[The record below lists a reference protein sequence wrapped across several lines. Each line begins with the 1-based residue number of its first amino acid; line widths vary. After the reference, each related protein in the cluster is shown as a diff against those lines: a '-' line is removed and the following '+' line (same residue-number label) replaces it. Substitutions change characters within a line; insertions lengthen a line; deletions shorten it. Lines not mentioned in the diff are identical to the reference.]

1 MHRAFC
7 RIAAASFSPAHTFPA
22 FRDSTTYPHV
32 LIDRQTISRHVGWI
46 VVVVLATTAAIVW
59 YAQHAQSIGR
69 LPGGASL
76 PGLVFGIAAA
86 AIMVSELLLWPRK
99 LLRRWRLGSAK
110 SWLRAHIWL
119 GLFTVPLVL
128 LHSGFDWGGTLSTA
142 LAVLFIL
149 VIASGIFGL
158 AMQQWLPRMMLSEL
172 PAETIA
178 SQTEHVAGALY
189 RDAQQIVTAICGVQP
204 VGMSA
209 ESTEPL
215 AGSEPLL
222 QGFANQIGPFLL
234 TGGRHAS
241 LGDAAGAGSYF
252 NQLRSALDAQSHPAV
267 STLERYC
274 DERRQFDRQLR
285 MHRWLQGWLLVH
297 LPLSIVLIALMFVH
311 AYMAFKYR

>member
-1 MHRAFC
+1 
-7 RIAAASFSPAHTFPA
+7 
-22 FRDSTTYPHV
+22 V
-32 LIDRQTISRHVGWI
+32 LINRQTIGRHWSWI
-46 VVVVLATTAAIVW
+46 ALVVLATAAAIAW
-59 YAQHAQSIGR
+59 YVQHAKASGR

-76 PGLVFGIAAA
+76 PGLAFGIAAA
-86 AIMVSELLLWPRK
+86 AIMVFELLLWPRK

-119 GLFTVPLVL
+119 GLFTAPLVL
-128 LHSGFDWGGTLSTA
+128 LHSGFHWGGMLSTA

-158 AMQQWLPRMMLSEL
+158 AMQQWLPRLMLSEL

-178 SQTEHVAGALY
+178 SQTEHVAGTLY
-189 RDAQQIVTAICGVQP
+189 RNAQQIVATICGVP
-204 VGMSA
+204 PSGASA

-215 AGSEPLL
+215 AGSEPLM
-222 QGFANQIGPFLL
+222 QGFASEIGPFLL
-234 TGGRHAS
+234 TGGRHVS

-252 NQLRSALDAQSHPAV
+252 NQLRSALDTQAHPAV

-285 MHRWLQGWLLVH
+285 IHRWLHGWLLVH

-311 AYMAFKYR
+311 AYMALKFR